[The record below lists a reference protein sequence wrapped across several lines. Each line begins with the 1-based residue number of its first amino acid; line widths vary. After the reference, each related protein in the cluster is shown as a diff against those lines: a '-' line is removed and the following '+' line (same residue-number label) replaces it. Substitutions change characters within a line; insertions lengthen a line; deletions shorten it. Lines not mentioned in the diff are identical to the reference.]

1 LPSLSDIPVQPA
13 GLILPDRWD
22 ILHAIR
28 GTDGD
33 MGGVVGFREWL
44 GSWRDWFRGVLFGM
58 AVYDAVMMFRKQ
70 RADME
75 HLFVLIVFGDLV
87 GVPILPPFYTLRL
100 LPYVIPEVNNWKR
113 RMLREK
119 DLTDLAGAG

>member
-1 LPSLSDIPVQPA
+1 
-13 GLILPDRWD
+13 
-22 ILHAIR
+22 
-28 GTDGD
+28 
-33 MGGVVGFREWL
+33 
-44 GSWRDWFRGVLFGM
+44 
-58 AVYDAVMMFRKQ
+58 
-70 RADME
+70 ME

-100 LPYVIPEVNNWKR
+100 LPYIIPEVNNWKR